1 MEMKNYYQILVPL
14 PEGKRPI
21 WRPRDR

>member
-14 PEGKRPI
+14 PEGKKPLR
-21 WRPRDR
+21 RPRDR